1 MSKVTWILVV
11 WCWCQFIII
20 LLSLSEQC
28 GSLYQWR
35 VPEPSPGQSPVSF
48 VFLLGGNYTGQ
59 NNFLF
64 PPSLQS
70 FSSHLQPHWVLHK
83 LSDNSNYNSL
93 NHRHSNGATL
103 LTINERLLPT
113 NLRTFVNKRIKRK
126 PSFYL
131 GGWLYDFTWM
141 LALLPSYVIWRK
153 DIYSW
158 GAWCCWCDIFLVFGV
173 LLIYMVDS
181 DSAAY

>member
-1 MSKVTWILVV
+1 M
-11 WCWCQFIII
+11 WCRCQFIII

-28 GSLYQWR
+28 GSLYQWH

-126 PSFYL
+126 PSFPWWLTLRFYMNACSASELCNLKERHLLL
-131 GGWLYDFTWM
+131 G
-141 LALLPSYVIWRK
+141 SV
-153 DIYSW
+153 
-158 GAWCCWCDIFLVFGV
+158 V
-173 LLIYMVDS
+173 LLVWYISGVWCFVDL
-181 DSAAY
+181 YGR

>member
-1 MSKVTWILVV
+1 MVSVVYLSMMLMSVYNISV
-11 WCWCQFIII
+11 
-20 LLSLSEQC
+20 SEQC
-28 GSLYQWR
+28 GSVYQWR

-113 NLRTFVNKRIKRK
+113 NLRTFVNKRIRRK
-126 PSFYL
+126 PSFPWWFYMNACSASELCNLKERHLLL
-131 GGWLYDFTWM
+131 G
-141 LALLPSYVIWRK
+141 SV
-153 DIYSW
+153 
-158 GAWCCWCDIFLVFGV
+158 V
-173 LLIYMVDS
+173 LLVWYISGVWCFVDL
-181 DSAAY
+181 YGR